1 MEFPTWVEVDLD
13 RFRRNLGAIRA
24 AIGAGR
30 RILLVVKADA
40 YGHGAIEIAR
50 HAVQAGVHMLGVA
63 TLHEGIELR
72 SSGITAPIVILSPTL
87 LSEVDE
93 IIEHRLT
100 PCISSLEFADIFSRR
115 CVAHQVLSR
124 FHVEVDTG
132 MGRTGVSDGDALPFI
147 ERVIEMPNLTLE
159 GVFTHFPHADSG
171 RTDVTEEQLRRF
183 GEILRALS
191 LRKIEVPI
199 RHAANSAG
207 ILSVQDSYLDM
218 VRPGILAYG
227 FYPSAEVP
235 RSIPVEGVMSFK
247 TRIVQLRDVPPGRY
261 ISYGRTYQTTRWTR
275 VAVLPVGYGHGYPW
289 TLSNRGQV
297 LIRGKRAPIVGR
309 VTMDL
314 TMVDASGID
323 EASLGDEV
331 ILWGEQRG
339 SRIGLDEVSTWAQT
353 IPYDLLCSMGKRVVR
368 IFLEAGHPPKVL
380 TLIGERQEVE
390 VAEQGGAGAAGKR
403 RRRKVQYRARAG
415 SSG

>member
-1 MEFPTWVEVDLD
+1 
-13 RFRRNLGAIRA
+13 
-24 AIGAGR
+24 
-30 RILLVVKADA
+30 
-40 YGHGAIEIAR
+40 
-50 HAVQAGVHMLGVA
+50 
-63 TLHEGIELR
+63 
-72 SSGITAPIVILSPTL
+72 
-87 LSEVDE
+87 
-93 IIEHRLT
+93 
-100 PCISSLEFADIFSRR
+100 
-115 CVAHQVLSR
+115 
-124 FHVEVDTG
+124 
-132 MGRTGVSDGDALPFI
+132 
-147 ERVIEMPNLTLE
+147 MPNLTLE
-159 GVFTHFPHADSG
+159 GVFTHFPHADAG

-183 GEILRALS
+183 GEILRALA

-207 ILSVQDSYLDM
+207 ILSVRDSYLDM

-227 FYPSAEVP
+227 HYPTAEVP
-235 RSIPVEGVMSFK
+235 HSIPVEGVMSFK

-289 TLSNRGQV
+289 ALSNRGEV
-297 LIRGKRAPIVGR
+297 LIRGRRAPIVGR

-323 EASLGDEV
+323 EASLDDEV
-331 ILWGEQRG
+331 VLWGEQRG
-339 SRIGLDEVSTWAQT
+339 ARIGLDEVAAWAQT

-368 IFLEAGHPPKVL
+368 IFYEAGHPPKVL

-403 RRRKVQYRARAG
+403 RGRKVRYGARAG

>member
-24 AIGAGR
+24 AIGGAR

-40 YGHGAIEIAR
+40 YGHGAVEIAH
-50 HAVQAGVHMLGVA
+50 HAVEAGVGMLGVA

-72 SSGITAPIVILSPTL
+72 ASGVAAPIVILSPSL
-87 LSEVDE
+87 PSEVDE

-100 PCISSLEFADIFSRR
+100 PSVGTLEFAELLSRR
-115 CVAHQVLSR
+115 CVAHQVLTR

-132 MGRTGVSDGDALPFI
+132 MGRTGVSDGEAVAFF
-147 ERVIEMPNLTLE
+147 ERVVGMPNLRLE
-159 GVFTHFPHADSG
+159 GAFTHFPDADSG
-171 RTDVTEEQLRRF
+171 RTDVTVDQLRRF
-183 GEILRALS
+183 GEILHQLAL
-191 LRKIEVPI
+191 RNIEVPL

-207 ILSVQDSYLDM
+207 MLSVHDSFLDM

-227 FYPSAEVP
+227 FYPSAEVAQAI
-235 RSIPVEGVMSFK
+235 RVEGVMSFK
-247 TRIVQLRDVPPGRY
+247 TRVVQLRDVPPGRY

-275 VAVLPVGYGHGYPW
+275 VGVLPVGYGHGYPW
-289 TLSNRGQV
+289 HLSNRGQV
-297 LIRGKRAPIVGR
+297 LARGRRAPIVGR

-314 TMVDASGID
+314 TMVDLTAI
-323 EASLGDEV
+323 EEVQVGDEV
-331 ILWGEQRG
+331 VLWGEQRG
-339 SRIGLDEVSTWAQT
+339 ARIGLEEVAAWAQT

-368 IFLEAGHPPKVL
+368 VFLREGAPPKVL
-380 TLIGERQEVE
+380 TLVGERREIE
-390 VAEQGGAGAAGKR
+390 VAETGSGAGRK
-403 RRRKVQYRARAG
+403 RRRKVEYKSRAG